1 MLDARYWMLDAG
13 YSILLQNIRNSLT
26 EKKLWINLTG
36 STSSPFILACHFD
49 VAHQLSGTAVP
60 KDLATQWL
68 TDMQSEMS
76 IYLRL
81 LAFYVCLLANIQ
93 VI

>member
-1 MLDARYWMLDAG
+1 
-13 YSILLQNIRNSLT
+13 
-26 EKKLWINLTG
+26 LTG
-36 STSSPFILACHFD
+36 STLLTSYLELPIRLR
-49 VAHQLSGTAVP
+49 SGRAVP
-60 KDLATQWL
+60 KDLAALQL